1 MIILSGC
8 FAFRKLQLHY
18 YLLNTGNWKM
28 SAPNMLISYVGMI
41 FLPPLGRAGEDRDL
55 RLEQIR
61 ICISTGNIEK
71 LSYCTFSRAIWSS
84 NNKNHRLAFGWSHS
98 LSQSYSFYSC
108 LFYIMPLSLIIIT
121 L

>member
-1 MIILSGC
+1 MKNNLKLRNGSSGRC
-8 FAFRKLQLHY
+8 GRRSGNDFFLQ
-18 YLLNTGNWKM
+18 
-28 SAPNMLISYVGMI
+28 
-41 FLPPLGRAGEDRDL
+41 PLGRVGEDRDL

-71 LSYCTFSRAIWSS
+71 LSYCSFSRVIWSS
-84 NNKNHRLAFGWSHS
+84 NNKNYRLAFGWSHS

>member
-1 MIILSGC
+1 MKNNINLRNGSSGRC
-8 FAFRKLQLHY
+8 ERRSGNDFFLQ
-18 YLLNTGNWKM
+18 
-28 SAPNMLISYVGMI
+28 
-41 FLPPLGRAGEDRDL
+41 PLGRVGEDRDL

-71 LSYCTFSRAIWSS
+71 LSYCSFSRVIWFS
-84 NNKNHRLAFGWSHS
+84 NNKNYRLAFGWSHS

>member
-1 MIILSGC
+1 MKNNLKLRNDLWGALRERSGND
-8 FAFRKLQLHY
+8 FFLQ
-18 YLLNTGNWKM
+18 
-28 SAPNMLISYVGMI
+28 
-41 FLPPLGRAGEDRDL
+41 PLGRVGEDRDL

-71 LSYCTFSRAIWSS
+71 LSYCSFSRVIWFS
-84 NNKNHRLAFGWSHS
+84 NNKNYRLAFGWSHS

>member
-1 MIILSGC
+1 MKKYLKLRNGSSGRC
-8 FAFRKLQLHY
+8 GGGVL
-18 YLLNTGNWKM
+18 
-28 SAPNMLISYVGMI
+28 MI
-41 FLPPLGRAGEDRDL
+41 FFAPLGRVGEDRDL

-71 LSYCTFSRAIWSS
+71 LSYCSFSRVIWSS